1 MARACAVGG
10 RGRRLRPIARLSPV
24 TIQLFNTATRRLE
37 PFAPVSDGQASLY
50 VCGATVQGSPHLG
63 HMRTAVVFDQLRRWL
78 LYRGYEVTFVR
89 NITDIDDKI
98 LAKSVE
104 ESRPWWAHAY
114 HYSQEFTA
122 AYDALGVLRP
132 TYEPLATGHMT
143 EMIELIERLI
153 AAGHAYPAL
162 DGSAD
167 VYFDARSWPDYGS
180 LTNQQLDDMAAAD
193 DAPLRGKKDPRDFAL
208 WKARKDG
215 DPLTASWP
223 SPWGRGRPG
232 WHIECSAMSTKY
244 LGAEFDIHGGG
255 LDLRFPHHENER
267 AQSNAAGDPFARIWM
282 HSGLLNVGGDKMS
295 KSLGNS
301 IFARDLLSAFDPI
314 VIRYALSTA
323 HYRSVL
329 EFSESLVTAQATAL
343 ERFEN
348 FLTRAREILGEDAP
362 AAPEVADGYRD
373 RVTEVPA
380 DFAAAM
386 DDDLSVPKAL
396 SVAFSTVGEGYR
408 QLEAGSVDRT
418 QLARTVAEL
427 ELMLD
432 VLGINPLAG
441 SWATASG
448 ADSGAEA
455 GLRALVEELATERLA
470 AKQAKDYDRA
480 DEIRDLLSRAGVQL
494 EDTPGGYRYSLK
506 G

>member
-1 MARACAVGG
+1 M
-10 RGRRLRPIARLSPV
+10 

-37 PFAPVSDGQASLY
+37 PFAPVKDGQASLY

-78 LYRGYEVTFVR
+78 LYRGFDVTFVR
-89 NITDIDDKI
+89 NVTDIDDKI

-114 HYSQEFTA
+114 HYFQEFTA
-122 AYDALGVLRP
+122 AHDALGVLRP

-143 EMIELIERLI
+143 EMIELIDRLI

-208 WKARKDG
+208 WKAHKDG

-244 LGAEFDIHGGG
+244 LGPEFDIHGGG

-267 AQSNAAGDPFARIWM
+267 AQSNAAGDAFARIWM

-301 IFARDLLSAFDPI
+301 IFALDLLAEHDPI
-314 VIRYALSTA
+314 AIRYALSTA

-329 EFSESLVTAQATAL
+329 DFSEDLVTAQANAL

-348 FLTRAREILGEDAP
+348 FLTRAREVLGDDAP
-362 AAPEVADGYRD
+362 PAPEVADGYQN
-373 RVTEVPA
+373 RVAEVPA
-380 DFAAAM
+380 EFAAAM

-396 SVAFSTVGEGYR
+396 SVAFSAVGEGYR
-408 QLEAGSVDRT
+408 LLESGDPDR
-418 QLARTVAEL
+418 QALARTVAEL

-432 VLGINPLAG
+432 VLGINPLAAN
-441 SWATASG
+441 WTAASG
-448 ADSGAEA
+448 ADSAAET
-455 GLRALVEELATERLA
+455 GLRVLVEELATQRLA
-470 AKQAKDYDRA
+470 AKQAKDYARA
-480 DEIRDLLSRAGVQL
+480 DELRDLLTRAGVQL